1 MRKNDFSA
9 FRDTCDDVSL
19 NISVNNFDIPMSTG
33 KQRSF
38 IHGLLDKVNMSEED
52 LYWELGFE
60 VDEMKE
66 LTLKQ
71 ASEAIE
77 YLKEIRGW

>member
-1 MRKNDFSA
+1 
-9 FRDTCDDVSL
+9 
-19 NISVNNFDIPMSTG
+19 
-33 KQRSF
+33 
-38 IHGLLDKVNMSEED
+38 MSEED

-66 LTLKQ
+66 LTVKQ